1 MPLSEKSLSLLNR
14 LVTIDCNGTLDQ
26 GQDDVIKDTFSQ
38 ILSDGNMYKIDD
50 IEKWLDAN
58 HITNTVVSERIL
70 NVAHYQ
76 KAKHDAKNPLK
87 MAHDDSCGCGGDC

>member
-1 MPLSEKSLSLLNR
+1 MPLSVKSLGLLDR
-14 LVTIDCNGTLDQ
+14 LVSIDCNGTLD
-26 GQDDVIKDTFSQ
+26 GEQDDIIKDTFAQ
-38 ILSDGNMYKIDD
+38 VLSSGDMYKIDD
-50 IEKWLDAN
+50 IQNWLEAN
-58 HITNTVVSERIL
+58 HITNAVLSERIL